1 MKGSALSLRGIFPPL
16 TTPFAAD
23 GSVDV
28 GALTVNVKK
37 YNRTGL
43 AGYVVMGST
52 GESVFLRESEKVKC
66 WEAVRQ
72 AAAPEKILIAGTGC
86 EATNETIV
94 LTRRAASL
102 GYQTALVR
110 TPSYFRSQ
118 MTEAAQERHFRAV
131 ADASP
136 IPVLVYSVPQFTG
149 LAVEA
154 PLVARLAE
162 HPNIIGLK
170 ESSGDERRMEKIL
183 RLVPPEFQVLVGSAL
198 ILFESLCRGAR
209 GGILAVACALP
220 ELCVKLQAAQARG
233 DHERARTLQQ
243 RLREPTV
250 AVTSRYGIAGLKY
263 ALDLLGYAGG
273 PPRPPLLPLD
283 EAARG
288 ELNAIFRAV
297 GASA

>member
-1 MKGSALSLRGIFPPL
+1 MTTSSLSLRGIFPPL
-16 TTPFAAD
+16 TTPFAVD

-28 GALTVNVKK
+28 GALAVNVKK

-43 AGYVVMGST
+43 VGYVVMGST
-52 GESVFLRESEKVKC
+52 GESVFLRESEKLKC

-86 EATNETIV
+86 EATADTIV
-94 LTRRAASL
+94 LTRRAAGL
-102 GYQTALVR
+102 GYQAALVR
-110 TPSYFRSQ
+110 TPSYFKSQ
-118 MTEAAQERHFRAV
+118 MTESALERHFRTV

-136 IPVLVYSVPQFTG
+136 IPVLIYSVPQFTG
-149 LAVEA
+149 LVVEA
-154 PLVARLAE
+154 PLVARLAG

-170 ESSGDERRMEKIL
+170 ESSGDERRMEEIL
-183 RLVPPEFQVLVGSAL
+183 RLVPPEFQVLVGSAQ
-198 ILFESLCRGAR
+198 ILFEALCRGAR

-220 ELCVKLQAAQARG
+220 ELAVELHAAQACG
-233 DHERARTLQQ
+233 EHERARALQR
-243 RLREPTV
+243 RLCEPTA

-283 EAARG
+283 EGARD